1 MLADGL
7 TLIQS
12 AGPAVLTQR
21 NGRLIGR
28 WALTRANAAGEKIII
43 KKYANRRLYDTSAS
57 AYVTLEHLSELT
69 RQGKDFSVHDAKTGE
84 DLTRAVLAQIIF
96 EQENKKEGV
105 LPVSFLR
112 QLIQFY
118 GDNFQAMLPAYLE
131 MSMKTFNQQ
140 QDKWRDYM
148 NTTVGED
155 KAKAFEEQ
163 VRRNMTVFED
173 TMKFFAPFVPTGVPG
188 AMPGMPGAAP
198 ATPPRSDES
207 KPAAPPSSVEAIRAL
222 QQQMMDMQRQLA
234 QLATGTYAPAPDKDK
249 PQ

>member
-1 MLADGL
+1 M
-7 TLIQS
+7 
-12 AGPAVLTQR
+12 TQA
-21 NGRLIGR
+21 NGAHGDRIV
-28 WALTRANAAGEKIII
+28 I

-69 RQGKDFSVHDAKTGE
+69 RQGKEFIVQDAKSGE

-118 GDNFQAMLPAYLE
+118 GDNFQTMLPAYLE

-140 QDKWRDYM
+140 QEKWRDYM
-148 NTTVGED
+148 STTVGED

-163 VRRNMTVFED
+163 VRKNMSMFED
-173 TMKFFAPFVPTGVPG
+173 TMKFFAPFVPGPPG
-188 AMPGMPGAAP
+188 APGTNGMSGMPGMMPGMPGMPGAAP
-198 ATPPRSDES
+198 TGDAPKPSMPPTGID
-207 KPAAPPSSVEAIRAL
+207 AIRAL

-234 QLATGTYAPAPDKDK
+234 QLTMGSFAPPTDK
-249 PQ
+249 PKDG

>member
-1 MLADGL
+1 ML
-7 TLIQS
+7 TYRKVW
-12 AGPAVLTQR
+12 P
-21 NGRLIGR
+21 IGR
-28 WALTRANAAGEKIII
+28 WALTQAKGAGEKIII

-69 RQGKDFSVHDAKTGE
+69 RQGKDFSVQDAKTGE

-140 QDKWRDYM
+140 QEKWRDYM

-155 KAKAFEEQ
+155 KAKAYEEQ
-163 VRRNMTVFED
+163 IRKNMTMFED

-188 AMPGMPGAAP
+188 TMPGMPGATP
-198 ATPPRSDES
+198 AAPPRSDES
-207 KPAAPPSSVEAIRAL
+207 KPAAPPTSVDAIRAL
-222 QQQMMDMQRQLA
+222 QQQMMEMQRQLA
-234 QLATGTYAPAPDKDK
+234 QLATGGYVPAPDKDK

>member
-1 MLADGL
+1 MRW
-7 TLIQS
+7 TI
-12 AGPAVLTQR
+12 
-21 NGRLIGR
+21 GRTPMNQPVGR
-28 WALTRANAAGEKIII
+28 WALTQANGNGAAEKIII

-69 RQGKDFSVHDAKTGE
+69 RQGKEFIVQDAKTGE

-131 MSMKTFNQQ
+131 LSMKTFNQQ
-140 QDKWRDYM
+140 QEKWREYM
-148 NTTVGED
+148 NTAVGED

-163 VRRNMTVFED
+163 IRKNMSMFED
-173 TMKFFAPFVPTGVPG
+173 TMKFFVPFVPTGVPG
-188 AMPGMPGAAP
+188 AMPGAASP
-198 ATPPRSDES
+198 PPRDDAKSHTPPTGVD
-207 KPAAPPSSVEAIRAL
+207 AIRAL

-234 QLATGTYAPAPDKDK
+234 QLATGSYVPTPDKDK

>member
-1 MLADGL
+1 
-7 TLIQS
+7 
-12 AGPAVLTQR
+12 LTQA
-21 NGRLIGR
+21 NGNG
-28 WALTRANAAGEKIII
+28 AHEKIVI

-69 RQGKDFSVHDAKTGE
+69 RQGKEFIVQDAKTGE

-118 GDNFQAMLPAYLE
+118 GDSFQSMLPAYLE

-140 QDKWRDYM
+140 QDKWREYM
-148 NTTVGED
+148 QNAVGED
-155 KAKAFEEQ
+155 RAKEYEEQ
-163 VRRNMTVFED
+163 IRKNMTMFED
-173 TMKFFAPFVPTGVPG
+173 AMKFFTPFVPG
-188 AMPGMPGAAP
+188 APPTAAAPPREEAKP
-198 ATPPRSDES
+198 ATPPTGVD
-207 KPAAPPSSVEAIRAL
+207 AIRAL

-234 QLATGTYAPAPDKDK
+234 QLATGQYTPGGDK
-249 PQ
+249 PKDG

>member
-1 MLADGL
+1 M
-7 TLIQS
+7 
-12 AGPAVLTQR
+12 TQT
-21 NGRLIGR
+21 NGNGSH
-28 WALTRANAAGEKIII
+28 EKIVI

-69 RQGKDFSVHDAKTGE
+69 RQGKEFIVQDAKTGE

-118 GDNFQAMLPAYLE
+118 GENFQTMLPAYLE
-131 MSMKTFNQQ
+131 LSMTTFNQQ
-140 QDKWRDYM
+140 QEKWREYM

-163 VRRNMTVFED
+163 IRKNMAMFED
-173 TMKFFAPFVPTGVPG
+173 TMKFFTPFVPGAPGAVPPGMPGVPG
-188 AMPGMPGAAP
+188 MGMPGMGMPGAAP
-198 ATPPRSDES
+198 RAEDGKPATPPTGVD
-207 KPAAPPSSVEAIRAL
+207 AIRAL

-234 QLATGTYAPAPDKDK
+234 QLATGQYTPGGDKDK
-249 PQ
+249 P

>member
-1 MLADGL
+1 M
-7 TLIQS
+7 
-12 AGPAVLTQR
+12 TQG
-21 NGRLIGR
+21 NGGNGGQDRIV
-28 WALTRANAAGEKIII
+28 I

-69 RQGKDFSVHDAKTGE
+69 RQGKEFIVQDAKTGE

-118 GDNFQAMLPAYLE
+118 GDNFQTMLPAYLE
-131 MSMKTFNQQ
+131 LSMKTFNQQ
-140 QDKWRDYM
+140 QEKWRDYM

-163 VRRNMTVFED
+163 IRKNMAMFED
-173 TMKFFAPFVPTGVPG
+173 TMKFFTPFVPT
-188 AMPGMPGAAP
+188 AANP
-198 ATPPRSDES
+198 VQRGDEPRT
-207 KPAAPPSSVEAIRAL
+207 APPSPPTGVDAIRAL
-222 QQQMMDMQRQLA
+222 QQQMMDMQKQLA
-234 QLATGTYAPAPDKDK
+234 QLATGQAAPDKPKDEG
-249 PQ
+249 

>member
-1 MLADGL
+1 ML
-7 TLIQS
+7 TYRKVW
-12 AGPAVLTQR
+12 P
-21 NGRLIGR
+21 IGR
-28 WALTRANAAGEKIII
+28 WALTQAKGAGDKIII

-69 RQGKDFSVHDAKTGE
+69 RQGKDFSVQDAKTGE

-140 QDKWRDYM
+140 QEKWRDYM

-155 KAKAFEEQ
+155 KAKAYEEQ
-163 VRRNMTVFED
+163 IRKNMTMFED

-188 AMPGMPGAAP
+188 TMPGMPGIAP

-207 KPAAPPSSVEAIRAL
+207 KPAATPAGVDAIHAL

-234 QLATGTYAPAPDKDK
+234 QLATGGYVPAPDKDK

>member
-1 MLADGL
+1 M
-7 TLIQS
+7 
-12 AGPAVLTQR
+12 TQA
-21 NGRLIGR
+21 NGAHGDRIV
-28 WALTRANAAGEKIII
+28 I

-69 RQGKDFSVHDAKTGE
+69 RQGKEFIVQDAKTGE

-118 GDNFQAMLPAYLE
+118 GDNFQTMLPAYLE

-140 QDKWRDYM
+140 QEKWREYM
-148 NTTVGED
+148 STTVGED

-163 VRRNMTVFED
+163 VRKNMSVFED
-173 TMKFFAPFVPTGVPG
+173 TMKFFAPFVPAPPG
-188 AMPGMPGAAP
+188 APGANGMPGMSGTPGAAP
-198 ATPPRSDES
+198 TGEAPKQPP
-207 KPAAPPSSVEAIRAL
+207 APPTGVDAIRAL

-234 QLATGTYAPAPDKDK
+234 QLTLGGFALPPEKPKDN
-249 PQ
+249 

>member
-1 MLADGL
+1 M
-7 TLIQS
+7 
-12 AGPAVLTQR
+12 TQA
-21 NGRLIGR
+21 NGNG
-28 WALTRANAAGEKIII
+28 AGEKIII

-69 RQGKDFSVHDAKTGE
+69 RQGKEFTVQDAKTGE

-118 GDNFQAMLPAYLE
+118 GDNFQTMLPAYLE
-131 MSMKTFNQQ
+131 LSMKTFNQQ
-140 QDKWRDYM
+140 QEKWREYM

-163 VRRNMTVFED
+163 IRKNMSMFED
-173 TMKFFAPFVPTGVPG
+173 TMKFFTPFVPQ
-188 AMPGMPGAAP
+188 AP
-198 ATPPRSDES
+198 TAPSPRADDA
-207 KPAAPPSSVEAIRAL
+207 KPAAPPTGIDAIRAL

-234 QLATGTYAPAPDKDK
+234 QIATGGAYSPSPDKDK

>member
-1 MLADGL
+1 LS
-7 TLIQS
+7 QS
-12 AGPAVLTQR
+12 
-21 NGRLIGR
+21 NGNG
-28 WALTRANAAGEKIII
+28 AHEKIVI

-69 RQGKDFSVHDAKTGE
+69 RQGKDFIVQDAKSGE

-118 GDNFQAMLPAYLE
+118 GDNFQTMLPAYLE
-131 MSMKTFNQQ
+131 LSMKTFNQQ

-148 NTTVGED
+148 NTAVGED

-163 VRRNMTVFED
+163 IRKNMAMFED
-173 TMKFFAPFVPTGVPG
+173 TMKFFTPFVPGAPGVPG
-188 AMPGMPGAAP
+188 MPGMPGMPGVAGGAAAP
-198 ATPPRSDES
+198 RADEA
-207 KPAAPPSSVEAIRAL
+207 KPAATAPPTGLDAIRAM
-222 QQQMMDMQRQLA
+222 QQQMLEMQKQLA
-234 QLATGTYAPAPDKDK
+234 QIATGSYTPSTDKDK
-249 PQ
+249 AQ

>member
-1 MLADGL
+1 MS
-7 TLIQS
+7 QS
-12 AGPAVLTQR
+12 
-21 NGRLIGR
+21 NGNG
-28 WALTRANAAGEKIII
+28 AHEKIVI

-69 RQGKDFSVHDAKTGE
+69 RQGKDFIVQDAKSGE

-118 GDNFQAMLPAYLE
+118 GDNFQTMLPAYLE
-131 MSMKTFNQQ
+131 LSMKTFNQQ

-148 NTTVGED
+148 NTAVGED

-163 VRRNMTVFED
+163 IRKNMAMFED
-173 TMKFFAPFVPTGVPG
+173 TMKFFTPFVPGATGVPG
-188 AMPGMPGAAP
+188 MPGMPGMPGVAP
-198 ATPPRSDES
+198 RADEAPKAPSTPPTGVD
-207 KPAAPPSSVEAIRAL
+207 AIRAL
-222 QQQMMDMQRQLA
+222 QQQMLDMQKQLA
-234 QLATGTYAPAPDKDK
+234 QIATGGLMPGDK
-249 PQ
+249 PKDG

>member
-1 MLADGL
+1 M
-7 TLIQS
+7 
-12 AGPAVLTQR
+12 TQA
-21 NGRLIGR
+21 NGAHGDRIV
-28 WALTRANAAGEKIII
+28 I

-69 RQGKDFSVHDAKTGE
+69 RQGKEFIVQDAKSGE

-118 GDNFQAMLPAYLE
+118 GDNFQTMLPAYLE

-148 NTTVGED
+148 STTVGED

-163 VRRNMTVFED
+163 VRKNMSMFED
-173 TMKFFAPFVPTGVPG
+173 TMKFFAPFVPATTPGVPG
-188 AMPGMPGAAP
+188 TPGMSGMTGMPGAAAP
-198 ATPPRSDES
+198 GDAPKSAMPPTGID
-207 KPAAPPSSVEAIRAL
+207 AIRAL

-234 QLATGTYAPAPDKDK
+234 QLTMGSFAPPSDK
-249 PQ
+249 PKDN

>member
-1 MLADGL
+1 MLTHRKDW
-7 TLIQS
+7 
-12 AGPAVLTQR
+12 P
-21 NGRLIGR
+21 IGR
-28 WALTRANAAGEKIII
+28 WALTQANGAGEKIII

-69 RQGKDFSVHDAKTGE
+69 RQGKDFSVQDAKTGE

-96 EQENKKEGV
+96 EQENKKDGV

-140 QDKWRDYM
+140 QEKWRDYM

-155 KAKAFEEQ
+155 KAKAYEEQ
-163 VRRNMTVFED
+163 IRKNMTMFED

-188 AMPGMPGAAP
+188 TMPGMPGATQA
-198 ATPPRSDES
+198 APPRSDES
-207 KPAAPPSSVEAIRAL
+207 KPTTPPSGVDAIRAL

-234 QLATGTYAPAPDKDK
+234 QLATGGYVPAPDKDK
-249 PQ
+249 DKPQ